1 MCLYLYQQTNKDM
14 ITTDNLLLTEKQE
27 DKFRFMVESE
37 FSKKITNEW
46 NHFSFNGTRLNLK
59 SMRFECVH
67 EVHTDCGLSFWVT
80 IELNEKK
87 QGLKKT
93 IKIIEQ

>member
-1 MCLYLYQQTNKDM
+1 M
-14 ITTDNLLLTEKQE
+14 ITTDTLSLTERQE
-27 DKFRFMVESE
+27 DKFRFMVQSE
-37 FSKKITNEW
+37 FSKKINIEW

-59 SMRFECVH
+59 SMRFECIH

-87 QGLKKT
+87 QGLKRT